1 MDGASNMQNLTLKM
15 QASTATII
23 PNYFLDIYMPKSSGE
38 FIKVYLCLLRS
49 ASDASFPLSVS
60 ALADKLNNTEKDILR
75 ALKYWESEHLLAL
88 TYDTYNN
95 LTGIEFTSPGQMQN
109 NGQAETPVTPAAT
122 ITAPADISIRKIT
135 IPDKPSY
142 SRDIIDKLT
151 GSEDFSNLL
160 YIAQSYIGK
169 PLSSSDTNTL
179 IYINTTLNFCAE
191 LTEYLIEYCV
201 SLGHKSFSYIEKVAI
216 SWAEQGINSVDEAKA
231 VSNFYKKEC
240 FQVLKAFGLNKRNP
254 VDREIA
260 LINKWSKEYDFSMAI
275 ILEACN
281 RTMQAIHQPS
291 FEYADSILT
300 KWHKAGVK
308 RLNDISVLDNNYS
321 RSKASESL
329 KTQQPAAKPIT
340 NKFNNMP
347 SRSYIYD
354 DLEKQLLNQ

>member
-1 MDGASNMQNLTLKM
+1 MQNLTLKI
-15 QASTATII
+15 QAPAATVI
-23 PNYFLDIYMPKSSGE
+23 PNYFLDIYMPKASGE
-38 FIKVYLCLLRS
+38 FVKVYLCLLRS
-49 ASDASFPLSVS
+49 ASDASMPLSVS
-60 ALADKLNNTEKDILR
+60 VLADKLNNTEKDILR
-75 ALKYWESEHLLAL
+75 ALRYWESEHLLAL

-95 LTGIEFTSPGQMQN
+95 LTGIALTSPKPI
-109 NGQAETPVTPAAT
+109 QAASQAKSAVAAAAT
-122 ITAPADISIRKIT
+122 IATASDTTVGKIV

-142 SRDIIDKLT
+142 NRDMINKLT
-151 GSEDFSNLL
+151 SSEDFASLL

-169 PLSSSDTNTL
+169 PLSSNDTNTL
-179 IYINTTLNFCAE
+179 IYINTTLNFSAE

-201 SLGHKSFSYIEKVAI
+201 SIGHKSFSYIEKVAI

-254 VDREIA
+254 VDSEIA
-260 LINKWSKEYDFSMAI
+260 MINKWSKEYGFSIAI

-308 RLNDISVLDNNYS
+308 RLNDISVLDSNYS
-321 RSKASESL
+321 RSKSSESA
-329 KTQQPAAKPIT
+329 KTQQPAAKPIS

-347 SRSYIYD
+347 SRSYVYD
-354 DLEKQLLNQ
+354 DLEKQLLNH